1 MSEGGSDNFVLQWK
15 CILISVG
22 QRVFASNVLSLF
34 KDWFVWLFK
43 KNCLEKH
50 KNAFR
55 MNVSDCL
62 RSLLCEVRNG
72 FITVLTQKNFKNIN
86 NLTMFIPKAWTDR
99 CLVYNKRMKT
109 FKLKQN
115 DRLNECIP
123 LIFSLSRSSWL
134 RFSLAVRYSWNSLK
148 PIDWNMPCW

>member
-1 MSEGGSDNFVLQWK
+1 MQGGSDNFVLQWK

-22 QRVFASNVLSLF
+22 QCVFASNVPSLF

-43 KNCLEKH
+43 KKLLGKAWECF
-50 KNAFR
+50 KNE
-55 MNVSDCL
+55 CL
-62 RSLLCEVRNG
+62 RLFALSFVWSQERFHNCSPAEK
-72 FITVLTQKNFKNIN
+72 FQEHQQSHST
-86 NLTMFIPKAWTDR
+86 FIPKAWTDR

-109 FKLKQN
+109 LELKQN
-115 DRLNECIP
+115 YRLNECLP
-123 LIFSLSRSSWL
+123 FTFSLSRSSWL